1 MKGFLSV
8 KEKILL
14 SIEKANENLTN
25 RLLVRV
31 IDQVVED
38 VSVRVDVTVNLLCF
52 IAYENLENLAK
63 VAAEDRIQLLC
74 GIKEGKESLKEL
86 VFVSP

>member
-1 MKGFLSV
+1 
-8 KEKILL
+8 
-14 SIEKANENLTN
+14 
-25 RLLVRV
+25 V

-38 VSVRVDVTVNLLCF
+38 MSVRVDVTVNFLCF
-52 IAYENLENLAK
+52 VAEEDLENFAK

-74 GIKEGKESLKEL
+74 GIKERKESLKEL

>member
-1 MKGFLSV
+1 M
-8 KEKILL
+8 
-14 SIEKANENLTN
+14 
-25 RLLVRV
+25 

-38 VSVRVDVTVNLLCF
+38 MSVRVDVTVNLLCLV
-52 IAYENLENLAK
+52 ADEDLENFAK

-74 GIKEGKESLKEL
+74 GIKEGKESLKKL